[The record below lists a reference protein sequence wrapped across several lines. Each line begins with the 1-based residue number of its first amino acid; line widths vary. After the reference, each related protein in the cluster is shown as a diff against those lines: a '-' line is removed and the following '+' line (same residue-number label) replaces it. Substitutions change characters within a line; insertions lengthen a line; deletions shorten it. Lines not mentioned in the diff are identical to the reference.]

1 MTVYARNCTAM
12 GTLLYGLGRTAVRR
26 RRLFTLAWLLVAIG
40 IFVVAQARGGE
51 TSRSFD
57 VPGVEAQRA
66 LDTLEERFPS
76 EAGTSAQLV
85 FAAESGSLSDPG
97 AAAAVDRALADVAA
111 QPDVGRVDELRRSP
125 DGRIAFADVQ
135 YTRPADEIRTEA
147 FDQLEATAA
156 DVNDAGVVQME
167 LGGDLPTEASQEP
180 PAGQE
185 FIGVIAA
192 VIILLV
198 AFGSIIA
205 MGLPIG
211 TAIVGLLTSL
221 GLFTLLASVIDV
233 SDIAPT
239 LGT

>member
-1 MTVYARNCTAM
+1 MTVYATSCPAM

-26 RRLFTLAWLLVAIG
+26 RRLFTLAWVLVAIG

-135 YTRPADEIRTEA
+135 YTQSSEDIGTDA
-147 FDQLEATAA
+147 FDQLEATAEG
-156 DVNDAGVVQME
+156 VNDAGVVQME
-167 LGGDLPTEASQEP
+167 LGGDLPTESSQEP
-180 PAGQE
+180 PAGPE
-185 FIGVIAA
+185 F
-192 VIILLV
+192 
-198 AFGSIIA
+198 
-205 MGLPIG
+205 
-211 TAIVGLLTSL
+211 VG
-221 GLFTLLASVIDV
+221 GIASVFLF
-233 SDIAPT
+233 P
-239 LGT
+239 

>member
-1 MTVYARNCTAM
+1 MTVYARSCSAM

-26 RRLFTLAWLLVAIG
+26 RRLFTLAWVVAAIA
-40 IFVVAQARGGE
+40 IFVFAQARGGE
-51 TSRSFD
+51 TSESFD
-57 VPGVEAQRA
+57 VPGVEAQQA
-66 LDTLEERFPS
+66 LDVLEDRFPS

-85 FAAESGSLSDPG
+85 FAADSGALSDPN
-97 AAAAVDRALADVAA
+97 AAAAVDAALADVAA
-111 QPDVGRVDELRRSP
+111 QPDVGRVGDLRRSP

-147 FDQLEATAA
+147 FNQLEATAE

-192 VIILLV
+192 GGILSV
-198 AFGSIIA
+198 GACSRPSS
-205 MGLPIG
+205 GLPPR
-211 TAIVGLLTSL
+211 
-221 GLFTLLASVIDV
+221 
-233 SDIAPT
+233 APPAR
-239 LGT
+239 